1 MFYHVSFSLVT
12 AILLSWACCQPRA
25 EHSRAKLFPLPV
37 GLSSKQCCPE
47 FRPRMICREG
57 ETLVLTTTAR
67 TKCQHIIAC
76 LFNKQLRTPCNI
88 CGVFAPFPL
97 SCCFCWVFCIKLTF
111 SANIS
116 SLIPT
121 TWKKAKNVYLFF
133 SIGLS
138 FPHLLKTD
146 IDLHSF
152 CSAFDYQGITTD

>member
-1 MFYHVSFSLVT
+1 MFYHVSFSPVT

-57 ETLVLTTTAR
+57 ETLVTCHHSKNKMPAYNCMHFKETTQNPSVTL
-67 TKCQHIIAC
+67 H
-76 LFNKQLRTPCNI
+76 LFPWVV
-88 CGVFAPFPL
+88 VFVR
-97 SCCFCWVFCIKLTF
+97 VFCIKLTF

-121 TWKKAKNVYLFF
+121 TWKQAKNVYLFF
-133 SIGLS
+133 RIGLS
-138 FPHLLKTD
+138 FLTSWKLTLIRIHFAVHL
-146 IDLHSF
+146 
-152 CSAFDYQGITTD
+152 TTWV